1 MIAFLN
7 AALLA
12 GILAVSIP
20 IAIHLFHKS
29 KFRVV
34 PWGAMHL
41 LEAVLRKNTRRLK
54 LEQLLLL
61 LLRCAI
67 PVALALVMARPVLK
81 GMERLLGEAKTST
94 IVALDNSYSME
105 AGGLNRSNYLQARE
119 AARQILELPPQGSE
133 AAVVQMAGGVS
144 VLLDEPTFDLER
156 LRGELGKTRSGFGAA
171 SVPESL
177 DTVRALLGKAH
188 LPHREVV
195 ILSDFQDVSWGD
207 AEAPLRMKAAD
218 ALRSGPMETRL
229 TLFHTGAAITDNV
242 SVQKIEFSRPIL
254 GVGQQLRIRAHLK
267 NHGEATYPDLRVTL
281 KVDGKERDGQRTTLP
296 PGESGQVLFTHTF
309 DASGSHV
316 VEVAVEADP
325 LTADNSL
332 MQAIAVWDQVPVLLV
347 SGDSNP
353 EPLRGETDFAE
364 IALRP
369 YSSSKAELADLLTTK
384 TIEAK
389 DLDAKALAETRV
401 VLLANVPQLNDAQL
415 KALEGFVRDGGGLL
429 VFPGNRINSAWYN
442 TTLYGDGRGLL
453 PLPVASLAGSLN
465 QAGTRAAIVSQHFE
479 HDALEMFNDPRNGN
493 LSDAQVWLWYRMK
506 EETGPRAAERGLSVI
521 ARLDSGDPFLVER
534 KLGQGRVI
542 QAAIPCDADWSNLPM
557 RPFYLPLMQQLAT
570 HLASSV
576 YPPRNVEVGRPLVA
590 FLPAADA
597 GKRAVL
603 TDPDGRALELPVSAR
618 GMRAVVEHGATR
630 RPGLY
635 VLDAPGGQKIHFV
648 VQTDRTESELRQLSP
663 ERLQALAKSM
673 GATLVTSWNEYR
685 QMDRQRRFGQEIW
698 PAILWTLVGLLF
710 AELLLQQFFARN
722 RG

>member
-1 MIAFLN
+1 MTFLN
-7 AALLA
+7 AALL
-12 GILAVSIP
+12 GGLLAVAIP

-61 LLRCAI
+61 LLRCCI
-67 PVALALVMARPVLK
+67 PVALALLMARPVITGL
-81 GMERLLGEAKTST
+81 EQLLGDAKTAS
-94 IVALDNSYSME
+94 IVVLDNSYSME

-119 AARQILELPPQGSE
+119 AARQILELPVQGSE

-144 VLLDEPTFDLER
+144 VLLDEPTYDLER
-156 LRGELGKTRSGFGAA
+156 LRGELGKTRSGFGST
-171 SVPESL
+171 SVPEAMDVVRSL
-177 DTVRALLGKAH
+177 LAKTKQTN
-188 LPHREVV
+188 REVV
-195 ILSDFQDVSWGD
+195 ILSDFQEVSWGD

-218 ALRSGPMETRL
+218 ALRAGPMSTRL
-229 TLFHTGAAITDNV
+229 TLFHAGAAITDNV
-242 SVQKIEFSRPIL
+242 SVQKVEFSRPIL
-254 GVGQQLRIRAHLK
+254 GVGQQLRIRAHLT
-267 NHGEATYPDLRVTL
+267 NHGEASYPDLRVTL

-296 PGESGQVLFTHTF
+296 PGQSGQVLFTHTF

-369 YSSSKAELADLLTTK
+369 FTSSKADLADLLTTK

-389 DLDAKALAETRV
+389 DLDAKALAESRV
-401 VLLANVPQLNDAQL
+401 VLLANVPQLNDLQL

-429 VFPGNRINSAWYN
+429 IFPGNRINSAWYN

-465 QAGTRAAIVSQHFE
+465 QAGTRASIVSQHFE

-493 LSDAQVWLWYRMK
+493 LSDAQIWLWYKMR
-506 EETGPRAAERGLSVI
+506 EDAPARAAERGLSVI

-534 KLGQGRVI
+534 KLGQGRI
-542 QAAIPCDADWSNLPM
+542 LQAAVPCDADWTNLPM

-603 TDPDGRALELPVSAR
+603 TDPDGRALEVAVAAR
-618 GMRAVVEHGATR
+618 GMRAVVEHGATQ

-635 VLDAPGGQKIHFV
+635 VLDTPGGQKLHFV
-648 VQTDRTESELRQLSP
+648 VQTDRRESELRQLAP

-673 GATLVTSWNEYR
+673 GATLVSSWAEYR
-685 QMDRQRRFGQEIW
+685 QMDRKRRFGQEIW
-698 PAILWTLVGLLF
+698 PALLWALVILLF
-710 AELLLQQFFARN
+710 AELLLQQYFARN